1 MNQDVCVAA
10 VQMVSSMQVQA
21 NLACAEQLVTKAV
34 QAGAQMVVLPEFF
47 PLIGMREDGAL
58 QHAEADGEGPL
69 QDFLRQLAMRHGI
82 WLVGGTVPLRGDSQ
96 DKVRNSLLVFNPQG
110 ERVLRYDKV
119 HLFSLE
125 RGSERYDE
133 SAVMEPGREVCSFH
147 TPFGHVGVALCY
159 DLRFPELFRQ
169 FAGVDMIVLP
179 AAFTYGTGQA
189 HWEILLRARAIEN
202 QCYLIASAQGGRHES
217 GRNTWGQSMIV
228 DPWGEILAQQA
239 QGEGVV
245 MAKCSVLRL
254 QQVRAMLPALNHR
267 VL

>member
-10 VQMVSSMQVQA
+10 VQMVSSMQVQV
-21 NLACAEQLVTKAV
+21 NCACAEQLVAKAV

-69 QDFLRQLAMRHGI
+69 QDFLRQLAARHGI
-82 WLVGGTVPLRGDSQ
+82 WLVGGTVPLRGESQ
-96 DKVRNSLLVFNPQG
+96 GKVRNSLLVFNPQG

-133 SAVMEPGREVCSFH
+133 SAVMEPGRDVCSFH

-159 DLRFPELFRQ
+159 DLRFPELFRK
-169 FAGVDMIVLP
+169 FSGVDMIVLP

-189 HWEILLRARAIEN
+189 HWEVLLRARAIEN
-202 QCYLIASAQGGRHES
+202 QCYVIASAQGGRHES

-245 MAKCSVLRL
+245 VAKCTTLRL
-254 QQVRAMLPALNHR
+254 QQVRAMLPALSHR
-267 VL
+267 VF